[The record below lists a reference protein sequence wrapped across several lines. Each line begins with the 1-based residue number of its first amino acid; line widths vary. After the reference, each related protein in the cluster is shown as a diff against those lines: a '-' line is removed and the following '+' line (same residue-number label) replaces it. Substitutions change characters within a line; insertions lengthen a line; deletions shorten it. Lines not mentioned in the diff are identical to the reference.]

1 MTLILRLVLLII
13 CIASIAF
20 TISVLLSGA
29 LRSAYVFTI
38 ERKIALIWPPEYAF
52 VGDSLTTGCN
62 WRWELGKL
70 SVINLGGGGTEIRDI
85 TRQMNQAL
93 ALKANIILIEGGI
106 NDVIFGSASIE
117 RIGRDFEFL
126 LQQLP
131 VGQKAAITLIPFVSS
146 RSLANRIEAAN
157 STIRL
162 LVEARQLPIIDLN
175 DKLAS
180 GGVRRNEMTSDGVH
194 FTHRACQIWAD
205 QIRATVDSLRFR

>member
-131 VGQKAAITLIPFVSS
+131 VGQKAVITLIPFVSN
-146 RSLANRIEAAN
+146 RSLSNRIEAAN
-157 STIRL
+157 STIKL
-162 LVEARQLPIIDLN
+162 IVEARRLPIIDLN

-180 GGVRRNEMTSDGVH
+180 GRVRRTEMTTDGIH
-194 FTHRACQIWAD
+194 FNHRACQIWAD
-205 QIRATVDSLRFR
+205 QIRAIVDSLK